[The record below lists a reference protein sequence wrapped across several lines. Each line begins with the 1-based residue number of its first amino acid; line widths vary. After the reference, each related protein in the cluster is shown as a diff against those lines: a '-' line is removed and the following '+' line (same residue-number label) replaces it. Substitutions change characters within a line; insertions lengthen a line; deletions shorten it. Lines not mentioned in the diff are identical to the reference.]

1 MRKKYEIK
9 TTSFDKKG
17 RVIATAFNDYFKS
30 NPWQKTLS
38 VKSGLSEHRIC
49 LHSEVSCI
57 LKSRTKTIHTI
68 LIERYDVHGNPKVAF
83 PCPSCQ
89 LAIKL
94 TKIKKVIFTT
104 EEGKREW
111 IV

>member
-9 TTSFDKKG
+9 STTFDKKG
-17 RVIATAFNDYFKS
+17 RIIASAFNDYRKS
-30 NPWQKTLS
+30 NPWQKQLS
-38 VKSGLSEHRIC
+38 VDSGMSEHRIC
-49 LHSEVSCI
+49 LHSEVACI
-57 LKSRTKTIHTI
+57 LKSKSKQIHTI
-68 LIERYDVHGNPKVAF
+68 LIERYDEKGRPKIAF

-94 TKIKKVIFTT
+94 TEIKKVIFTT
-104 EEGKREW
+104 DEGNKEW